1 MTPIY
6 QIQSEILTYLD
17 EWQKFIW
24 DLDLPNNF
32 GQGKKF
38 KARGGKFF
46 KEGRS
51 EYASSVECLNSL
63 RHDEHDGYPPDS
75 YGYDFNQIAT
85 WIKSGTLSSDIGKP
99 LAEKSQW
106 LDDNLGAYLGYRF
119 CALKMYYPPQGY
131 ISWHTNWNSNYV
143 LFILSYIRFM

>member
-85 WIKSGTLSSDIGKP
+85 WIKSGTLSADIGKP

-119 CALKMYYPPQGY
+119 CALKMYY
-131 ISWHTNWNSNYV
+131 
-143 LFILSYIRFM
+143 LSLIHI